1 MVLLWLLRQI
11 KPRILGTVV
20 PDRQEL
26 GTGVSDIECFVRTV
40 DLGSFAAVG
49 IEIGLTPSGV
59 SRIVTRLEDR
69 LGVKLIHRTTRRLA
83 LTPEGETFLPHAR
96 GILSA
101 VEVAHAAVASTHG
114 RARGHIRLNSG
125 TAFAKHRLARLLPDF
140 VAQYPDITIDL
151 SVSDQRID
159 PISERVDVTIRVGP
173 LADSELIAVRLGEVR
188 RVIAASPH
196 YLAMH
201 GTPHKPADLLRH
213 NCLLLSGFSR
223 LSRWPLFENG
233 KRVLIAAKGNVTS
246 DSAELLLDLA
256 LAGIGILRLGDFLGE
271 SALAQGQLIPLLA
284 DCHDDDPQ
292 PITALLLPDRQSIP
306 RVRALV
312 DFLKARL

>member
-1 MVLLWLLRQI
+1 M
-11 KPRILGTVV
+11 PF
-20 PDRQEL
+20 RQEL
-26 GTGVSDIECFVRTV
+26 GTGISDIGCFVRTV

-83 LTPEGETFLPHAR
+83 LTPEGETFLAHAR

-114 RARGHIRLNSG
+114 RARGHVRLNSG

-140 VAQYPDITIDL
+140 IAQYPDITIDL

-196 YLAMH
+196 YLAVH
-201 GTPHKPADLLRH
+201 GTPRKPADLLRH

-223 LSRWPLFENG
+223 LSQWPLFENG
-233 KRVLIAAKGNVTS
+233 KRVLVAAKGNVTS

-256 LAGIGILRLGDFLGE
+256 LAGTGILRLGDFLGE

>member
-1 MVLLWLLRQI
+1 MPI
-11 KPRILGTVV
+11 
-20 PDRQEL
+20 RQEL
-26 GTGVSDIECFVRTV
+26 GTGIPDIECFVRTV
-40 DLGSFAAVG
+40 DLGSFAAVAV
-49 IEIGLTPSGV
+49 EIGLTPSGV
-59 SRIVTRLEDR
+59 SRIVSRLEDR

-83 LTPEGETFLPHAR
+83 LTPEGETFLAHAR

-101 VEVAHAAVASTHG
+101 VEAAHAAVASTHG
-114 RARGHIRLNSG
+114 RARGHLRLNIG

-140 VAQYPDITIDL
+140 IAQYPDMTIDL

-196 YLAMH
+196 YLAVH

-233 KRVLIAAKGNVTS
+233 KRVLVAAKGNVTS

-256 LAGIGILRLGDFLGE
+256 LAGMGILRLGDFLGE
-271 SALAQGQLIPLLA
+271 SALAQGRLIPLMA

>member
-1 MVLLWLLRQI
+1 MPIRH
-11 KPRILGTVV
+11 
-20 PDRQEL
+20 EL
-26 GTGVSDIECFVRTV
+26 STGLSDIECFVRTA

-49 IEIGLTPSGV
+49 DEVGLTPSGV
-59 SRIVTRLEDR
+59 SRIVSRLEHR

-83 LTPEGETFLPHAR
+83 LTPEGETFLAHAR

-125 TAFAKHRLARLLPDF
+125 TAFAKHRLTRLLPDF
-140 VAQYPDITIDL
+140 IAQYPDITIDL

-159 PISERVDVTIRVGP
+159 PITERVDVTIRVGP

-188 RVIAASPH
+188 RVIAASPR
-196 YLAMH
+196 YLAVH
-201 GTPHKPADLLRH
+201 GAPHKPADLLRH

-223 LSRWPLFENG
+223 LSQWPLFENG
-233 KRVLIAAKGNVTS
+233 KRVLVAAKGNVTS

-271 SALAQGQLIPLLA
+271 SALAQGQLVPLLA

>member
-1 MVLLWLLRQI
+1 MPI
-11 KPRILGTVV
+11 
-20 PDRQEL
+20 RQEL
-26 GTGVSDIECFVRTV
+26 GTDISDIGCFVRTV

-59 SRIVTRLEDR
+59 SRIVSRLEDR

-83 LTPEGETFLPHAR
+83 LTPEGETFLAHAR

-101 VEVAHAAVASTHG
+101 VEVAQAAVASTHG
-114 RARGHIRLNSG
+114 RARGHVRLNSG

-140 VAQYPDITIDL
+140 IAQYPDITIDL

-188 RVIAASPH
+188 RVIAASPR
-196 YLAMH
+196 YLALH
-201 GTPHKPADLLRH
+201 GTPRKPADLLRH

-223 LSRWPLFENG
+223 LSQWPLFENG

-271 SALAQGQLIPLLA
+271 AALAQGQLIPLLA

>member
-1 MVLLWLLRQI
+1 
-11 KPRILGTVV
+11 V
-20 PDRQEL
+20 PLTHEL
-26 GTGVSDIECFVRTV
+26 HAGISDIGYFVRAV

-49 IEIGLTPSGV
+49 AEIGLTASGV
-59 SRIVTRLEDR
+59 SRIVSRLEDR

-83 LTPEGETFLPHAR
+83 LTPEGETFLAHAR

-101 VEVAHAAVASTHG
+101 VEVAKAAVASTHG
-114 RARGHIRLNSG
+114 RARGHVRLNSG

-140 VAQYPDITIDL
+140 LAQYPDITIDL
-151 SVSDQRID
+151 SVSDHRID

-188 RVIAASPH
+188 RVIAASPD
-196 YLAMH
+196 YLAVR
-201 GTPHKPADLLRH
+201 GTPQKAADLLQH

-223 LSRWPLFENG
+223 LSRWPFFENG
-233 KRVLIAAKGNVTS
+233 KRVLIPAKGNVTS

-256 LAGIGILRLGDFLGE
+256 LAGTGILRLGDFLGE
-271 SALAQGQLIPLLA
+271 AALAQGRLIPLLA

-306 RVRALV
+306 RVRAIV

>member
-1 MVLLWLLRQI
+1 
-11 KPRILGTVV
+11 V
-20 PDRQEL
+20 PIRQEL
-26 GTGVSDIECFVRTV
+26 GAGVADIECFVRTV

-49 IEIGLTPSGV
+49 VEIGLTPSGV

-69 LGVKLIHRTTRRLA
+69 VGVKLIHRTTRRLA
-83 LTPEGETFLPHAR
+83 LTPEGETFLAHAR

-114 RARGHIRLNSG
+114 RARGHVRLNSG
-125 TAFAKHRLARLLPDF
+125 TAFAKHRLAKLLPDF
-140 VAQYPDITIDL
+140 IAQYPDITIDL

-159 PISERVDVTIRVGP
+159 PISERVDVTIRVGA

-188 RVIAASPH
+188 RVIAASPR
-196 YLAMH
+196 YLAVH
-201 GTPHKPADLLRH
+201 GTPRQPADLLRH
-213 NCLLLSGFSR
+213 NCLLFSFSR
-223 LSRWPLFENG
+223 LSQWPLFENG
-233 KRVLIAAKGNVTS
+233 KRVLVAAKGNVTS

-306 RVRALV
+306 RVRAVV
-312 DFLKARL
+312 DFLKARLSAG

>member
-1 MVLLWLLRQI
+1 MPFRHELRA
-11 KPRILGTVV
+11 
-20 PDRQEL
+20 
-26 GTGVSDIECFVRTV
+26 GVSDTTCFVRTV

-49 IEIGLTPSGV
+49 AETGLTPSGV
-59 SRIVTRLEDR
+59 SRIITRLESR
-69 LGVKLIHRTTRRLA
+69 LGVKLLHRTTRRLS
-83 LTPEGETFLPHAR
+83 LTPEGETFLAHAR
-96 GILSA
+96 GILRA
-101 VEVAHAAVASTHG
+101 VEAAEAAVASTHG

-125 TAFAKHRLARLLPDF
+125 TAFAKHKLARLLPDF
-140 VAQYPDITIDL
+140 FAQYPDITIEV

-196 YLAMH
+196 YLAAH
-201 GTPHKPADLLRH
+201 GTPQKPADLLRH

-223 LSRWPLFENG
+223 LSQWPLFENS

-256 LAGIGILRLGDFLGE
+256 LAGTGILRLGDFLGE
-271 SALAQGQLIPLLA
+271 SALTQGQLIPLLA

>member
-1 MVLLWLLRQI
+1 
-11 KPRILGTVV
+11 V
-20 PDRQEL
+20 PIRQEL
-26 GTGVSDIECFVRTV
+26 RTGIPDIECFVRAV

-83 LTPEGETFLPHAR
+83 LTPEGETFLAHAR
-96 GILSA
+96 GILGA
-101 VEVAHAAVASTHG
+101 VEAAHAAVASTHG

-140 VAQYPDITIDL
+140 IAQYPDITIDL

-196 YLAMH
+196 YLAVH

-233 KRVLIAAKGNVTS
+233 KRVLVAAKGNVTS

-271 SALAQGQLIPLLA
+271 SALAQGRLIPLMA

>member
-1 MVLLWLLRQI
+1 MPI
-11 KPRILGTVV
+11 
-20 PDRQEL
+20 RQEL
-26 GTGVSDIECFVRTV
+26 GAGVADIECFVRTV

-49 IEIGLTPSGV
+49 VEIGLTPSGV

-69 LGVKLIHRTTRRLA
+69 VGVKLIHRTTRRLA
-83 LTPEGETFLPHAR
+83 LTPEGETFLAHAR

-114 RARGHIRLNSG
+114 RARGHVRLNSG
-125 TAFAKHRLARLLPDF
+125 TAFAKHRLAKLLPDF
-140 VAQYPDITIDL
+140 IAQYPDITIDL

-159 PISERVDVTIRVGP
+159 PISERVDVTIRVGA

-188 RVIAASPH
+188 RVIAASPR
-196 YLAMH
+196 YLAVH
-201 GTPHKPADLLRH
+201 GTPRKPADLLRH
-213 NCLLLSGFSR
+213 NCLLFSFSR
-223 LSRWPLFENG
+223 LSQWPLFENG
-233 KRVLIAAKGNVTS
+233 KRVLVAAKGNVTS

-306 RVRALV
+306 RVRAVV
-312 DFLKARL
+312 DFLKARLGAG

>member
-1 MVLLWLLRQI
+1 MPI
-11 KPRILGTVV
+11 
-20 PDRQEL
+20 RQEL
-26 GTGVSDIECFVRTV
+26 HTGISDIECFVRTA

-49 IEIGLTPSGV
+49 SEVGLTPSGV

-69 LGVKLIHRTTRRLA
+69 LGVKLLHRTTRRLA
-83 LTPEGETFLPHAR
+83 LTPEGETFLAHAR
-96 GILSA
+96 GILGA
-101 VEVAHAAVASTHG
+101 VEAAHAAVASTHG

-125 TAFAKHRLARLLPDF
+125 TAFAKHKLAKLLPDF
-140 VAQYPDITIDL
+140 IAQYPDITIDL

-159 PISERVDVTIRVGP
+159 PIAERVDVTIRVGP

-188 RVIAASPH
+188 RIIAASPH
-196 YLAMH
+196 YLAVH
-201 GTPHKPADLLRH
+201 GAPHKAADLLRH

-223 LSRWPLFENG
+223 LSQWPLFENG
-233 KRVLIAAKGNVTS
+233 KRVLVAAKGNVTS

-271 SALAQGQLIPLLA
+271 SALAQGQLVPLLA

>member
-1 MVLLWLLRQI
+1 M
-11 KPRILGTVV
+11 PNY
-20 PDRQEL
+20 QEL
-26 GTGVSDIECFVRTV
+26 RAGPSDIACFVRTV

-49 IEIGLTPSGV
+49 AEIGLTASGV

-69 LGVKLIHRTTRRLA
+69 LGVKLLHRTTRRLA
-83 LTPEGETFLPHAR
+83 LTPEGETFLAHAR

-101 VEVAHAAVASTHG
+101 VEAAEAAVASTHG

-125 TAFAKHRLARLLPDF
+125 TAFAKHKLARLLPDF
-140 VAQYPDITIDL
+140 FAQYPDITIDL
-151 SVSDQRID
+151 SVNDQRID

-173 LADSELIAVRLGEVR
+173 LHDSELIAVRLGEVR
-188 RVIAASPH
+188 RIIAASPR
-196 YLAMH
+196 YLAAH
-201 GTPHKPADLLRH
+201 GIPQKPADLLRH
-213 NCLLLSGFSR
+213 NCMLLSGFSR

-233 KRVLIAAKGNVTS
+233 KRVLVAAKGNVTS

-271 SALAQGQLIPLLA
+271 SALAQGQLIPLLT

-292 PITALLLPDRQSIP
+292 PLTALLLPDRQSIP

>member
-1 MVLLWLLRQI
+1 MPI
-11 KPRILGTVV
+11 
-20 PDRQEL
+20 RQEL
-26 GTGVSDIECFVRTV
+26 GTGISDIECFVRAI

-49 IEIGLTPSGV
+49 IEIGLTPSGI

-83 LTPEGETFLPHAR
+83 LTPEGETFLAHAR

-101 VEVAHAAVASTHG
+101 VEAAHAAVASTHG

-140 VAQYPDITIDL
+140 IAQYPDITIDL

-196 YLAMH
+196 YLAVH

-223 LSRWPLFENG
+223 LSRWPLLENG
-233 KRVLIAAKGNVTS
+233 KRVLVAAKGNVTS

-271 SALAQGQLIPLLA
+271 SALAQGRLIPLMA